1 MWRSTAPPESPVTLD
16 ESHVVVPPPLNLAL
30 AAGDYLFGCL
40 VLYLFFLCFEAGP
53 LEAQVGPKLAL

>member
-16 ESHVVVPPPLNLAL
+16 ESRVPPPLNLAL
-30 AAGDYLFGCL
+30 AAGGCLFGCL